1 MDFCIKAWNLWL
13 PSFDN
18 DGLILP
24 ANFALLS
31 DIPAMARRRM
41 SQLTKMAFQTAIAV
55 EPENTIPCIF
65 ASRHGDL
72 HKTVELLKAIAVSDD
87 LSPTQFALSVHN
99 AISGQY
105 SIFTL
110 NNADMNAIAGGA
122 NSLHYAVLE
131 AASRLTTEENL
142 TEILVV
148 YADEPVPDL
157 YRQFCAEPA
166 VAQSLAVLLSKDSG
180 DKVSF
185 SYRNADEQETESDP
199 LLSLQRF
206 LSKEADYLEI
216 QQGQKCWIWHRG

>member
-1 MDFCIKAWNLWL
+1 MDFCIKAWDFW
-13 PSFDN
+13 PASFNN
-18 DGLILP
+18 DGLVV
-24 ANFALLS
+24 AADFTLLS
-31 DIPAMARRRM
+31 SIPAMARRRM

-55 EPENTIPCIF
+55 EPENTTPCIF

-122 NSLHYAVLE
+122 SSLHYAVLE
-131 AASRLTTEENL
+131 AASRLATEEDL

-157 YRQFCAEPA
+157 YQPFCSEPL
-166 VAQSLAVLLSKDSG
+166 VAQSLALLLSKESG

-185 SYRNADEQETESDP
+185 SYRGADEQEAESDP

-206 LSKEADYLEI
+206 LSKEADYIEI
-216 QQGQKCWIWHRG
+216 QQGKKCWVWHRG